1 MGVVVAIPVGILI
14 YMAWTVWKKKTNI
27 FNDQMEPKLAE
38 RRLKRLKTFLQVA
51 GISLAGGIVA
61 IPLGYA
67 IFSLTG
73 VEEALF
79 FIQLFLVTL
88 FLLGTVSGFV
98 TFLKGRQKTT

>member
-1 MGVVVAIPVGILI
+1 MGVLVAIPVGAWI
-14 YMAWTVWKKKTNI
+14 YLVWMAWKKKTNI
-27 FNDQMEPKLAE
+27 FHDQMEQKLVE
-38 RRLKRLKTFLQVA
+38 RRLKRLKTFLLVA
-51 GISLAGGIVA
+51 GISLVVGIVT

-88 FLLGTVSGFV
+88 FLIGTVSGFGI
-98 TFLKGRQKTT
+98 FLKGRQKTT